1 MKGGLAVMMALME
14 DLCHED
20 LPYDLA
26 FVFYDA
32 EEGPFSKS
40 GLGPLLSQ
48 VDWLSQVDLAFCL
61 EPSDNVVQVGCVGT
75 LHAKVVFE
83 GRSAHSARPWQ
94 GENAIHKAGSF
105 LSALAARQPVEVD
118 VDGYLFR
125 EVISATLAEGGRAR
139 NVIPESFTLN
149 VNYRFAPGKSLETA
163 QAELKALIQDQAR
176 VEFTDLSPSGRVVA
190 DNAIFQDFLAQA
202 KVEVTAKQAWTD
214 VARLAEVGID
224 AVNFGPGLSAQAH
237 QAAEYAEIHLLD
249 QAYGLF
255 HDFLSSN

>member
-14 DLCHED
+14 DLD
-20 LPYDLA
+20 PAKLPYDLA

-40 GLGPLLSQ
+40 GLGPLLDG
-48 VDWLSQVDLAFCL
+48 VAWLSQIDLAFCL

-75 LHAKVVFE
+75 LHAKVIFE
-83 GRSAHSARPWQ
+83 GHSAHSARPWQ
-94 GENAIHKAGSF
+94 GENAIHKAGAF
-105 LSALAARQPVEVD
+105 LSTLARRQPVD
-118 VDGYLFR
+118 VNVNGYRFR
-125 EVISATLAEGGRAR
+125 EVISATMAEGGRAR
-139 NVIPESFTLN
+139 NVIPESFALN

-163 QAELKALIQDQAR
+163 QAELKALVQDQAR

-190 DNAIFQDFLAQA
+190 DNALFPDFLDQY

-249 QAYGLF
+249 QAYSLF
-255 HDFLSSN
+255 HDFLQPK